1 MFGNPDAF
9 VFCIN
14 IIGDWVM
21 YTDSDGIELFMN
33 LTNKNTGDNDVKVF
47 KLNIQEYWQK
57 YLESEETEVDDTLID
72 LDTTVDE
79 VDNKVENTVSAN

>member
-1 MFGNPDAF
+1 
-9 VFCIN
+9 
-14 IIGDWVM
+14 
-21 YTDSDGIELFMN
+21 MN

-47 KLNIQEYWQK
+47 KLNIQEYWEK

-79 VDNKVENTVSAN
+79 VESYFVEFANCFHSQKYIDESAKSKV